1 MEEMNIHTS
10 HAPNT
15 DYLGTSKENKYLV
28 VHVRHGLVRGLWI
41 PPLLASFACAE
52 APFTPA
58 NPTPIHEEVG
68 RER

>member
-28 VHVRHGLVRGLWI
+28 VHVRHGLVRGL
-41 PPLLASFACAE
+41 
-52 APFTPA
+52 
-58 NPTPIHEEVG
+58 
-68 RER
+68 